1 MQKWPFLTPP
11 GGVKNDP
18 FWDLQSSGKPTST
31 PILTVPRGSY
41 SQSTKRDTD
50 YLIYISIIVS
60 LYRAVGPYEL
70 VKMGAGVGF
79 PADCRSQ
86 EGGPPGGAPL
96 GGPPG
101 GAPRGGPP
109 GGAPLLS
116 KKDFSK

>member
-1 MQKWPFLTPP
+1 MAIFDPP

-18 FWDLQSSGKPTST
+18 FWDLQSAGKPTPT

-41 SQSTKRDTD
+41 SKINKKLCREREVKK
-50 YLIYISIIVS
+50 YIVS

-86 EGGPPGGAPL
+86 EGGPPGGGPP

-101 GAPRGGPP
+101 GAPQGGPP
-109 GGAPLLS
+109 GGGPPLI
-116 KKDFSK
+116 KDRFCK